1 MKQIDARGLSCP
13 QPVIM
18 ARKGMAEM
26 SGGKLEVL
34 VDSVTSRDNVMRAAR
49 LEGCE
54 TEVSAKGDEFS
65 VIINKK

>member
-1 MKQIDARGLSCP
+1 
-13 QPVIM
+13 M

-65 VIINKK
+65 VIISKK